1 MIIYI
6 QIAATIIY
14 IVTLTSL
21 IITLLRLKFMKAYQ
35 VPPVNKKQ
43 YKPIKYW
50 QAEHNGKVIAT
61 DNNISLLRYKCKD
74 LLNIK
79 FVAIR

>member
-14 IVTLTSL
+14 IVALTAL
-21 IITLLRLKFMKAYQ
+21 IVTLLSLKFMKAYQ
-35 VPPVNKKQ
+35 VPVVNKKQ
-43 YKPIKYW
+43 YKSIKYW
-50 QAEHNGKVIAT
+50 KAEHNGKVIAM
-61 DNNISLLRYKCKD
+61 DNNISLLRYKCRD

-79 FVAIR
+79 FTAIR